1 MVFYFIIRALL
12 QGESLKFCCEK
23 DYRILCPFLYK
34 FWIEVLDYK
43 NVFMRG
49 RKKIKNQTYGS
60 SAKDF

>member
-1 MVFYFIIRALL
+1 MWFMVFYLIVRALL

-23 DYRILCPFLYK
+23 G
-34 FWIEVLDYK
+34 IEVLDYK
-43 NVFMRG
+43 NVLMRG